1 MYALWNDNDLLLR
14 ISNDQSISTRYSSS
28 SSSYFYERECRDDER
43 LKSNSYFTLP
53 LFFFCRFNVYLCVNN
68 ELLALLLLSFSFEF
82 LFHIFFLIKGKN
94 HKKVFL
100 LLEYVNLFPFAFF
113 YFFILNICIF
123 ASLLLL

>member
-53 LFFFCRFNVYLCVNN
+53 LFFFLQIQC
-68 ELLALLLLSFSFEF
+68 LLVCE
-82 LFHIFFLIKGKN
+82 
-94 HKKVFL
+94 
-100 LLEYVNLFPFAFF
+100 
-113 YFFILNICIF
+113 
-123 ASLLLL
+123 